1 LNGARVYQFEQR
13 ATLDDELDGIE
24 YERLLRDPPPRDWMV
39 DGCFMRGTV
48 GLVSGNGGVGKSL
61 IMQQLAT
68 CAVLGRPWLGMHV
81 QAGKALVLACE
92 DDADELHRRQDAINR
107 SLGRHMEDVLDAG
120 LDLIARVTKDNILM
134 ELDRPTWRL
143 KPTKLWDKLVTRCR
157 RTGIQYVIIDTTAK
171 TFGGNQSDPRQV
183 GDYVGAAHRLAILI
197 NGVVLF
203 TQHPSMYGRRSGT
216 GESGSVQWENSVR
229 ARLYLHRHKTKGLIL
244 EGRKA
249 NYSNIPAE
257 IPLKWSRGVF
267 VIREPA
273 PIKDGSNGYKEGGD
287 VAGVQGNL
295 YDN

>member
-1 LNGARVYQFEQR
+1 MNGAQVHYLGPPR
-13 ATLDDELDGIE
+13 AIDDELEGIE
-24 YERLLRDPPPRDWMV
+24 YSRLLREPPPRDWMV

-68 CAVLGRPWLGMHV
+68 CAVLGRPWLGMTV
-81 QAGKALVLACE
+81 TPGKALVLACE

-107 SLGRHMEDVLDAG
+107 SMGRHMEDVLEAG
-120 LDLIARVTKDNILM
+120 LDLIPRVTKDNILM
-134 ELDRPTWRL
+134 ALDRPTWRL
-143 KPTKLWDKLVTRCR
+143 KPEPLWNKLVTRCR

-183 GDYVGAAHRLAILI
+183 GDYVSAMQQLAILI
-197 NGVVLF
+197 NGVVLL

-229 ARLYLHRHKTKGLIL
+229 ARLYLHKHKTQGLIL

-249 NYSNIPAE
+249 NYGPIPKPL
-257 IPLKWSRGVF
+257 PLKWSRGVF
-267 VIREPA
+267 VIHEADVPRDHTES
-273 PIKDGSNGYKEGGD
+273 GSLFNT
-287 VAGVQGNL
+287 
-295 YDN
+295 